1 MYFVCVFVF
10 SLQVLYKLPEVEE
23 TSCLQAQPPYY
34 LDEPLMPRKG
44 ELFEEQSLLSTG
56 WMRSQAASLVFI
68 NLYKSTLPLSV
79 NSSMPEV

>member
-23 TSCLQAQPPYY
+23 TRCLQAQPPYY

-44 ELFEEQSLLSTG
+44 ELLEEQSLLSTG
-56 WMRSQAASLVFI
+56 
-68 NLYKSTLPLSV
+68 
-79 NSSMPEV
+79 